1 MEIISAVFDT
11 TVQRTGIGRLSE
23 VRRHEHALP
32 HNIFH
37 AELHRVH
44 LKLLCQFIDR
54 RFQRKDS
61 LGSSVTTVS
70 ARCLHIRVNY
80 IAGKPG
86 CLASAGVKRNGL
98 MPGQTDRRRSMLT
111 VSSGIGQG
119 VKINGT
125 DMSVLHGPQ
134 TNGHFHLM
142 AG

>member
-1 MEIISAVFDT
+1 
-11 TVQRTGIGRLSE
+11 
-23 VRRHEHALP
+23 
-32 HNIFH
+32 
-37 AELHRVH
+37 
-44 LKLLCQFIDR
+44 
-54 RFQRKDS
+54 
-61 LGSSVTTVS
+61 
-70 ARCLHIRVNY
+70 
-80 IAGKPG
+80 
-86 CLASAGVKRNGL
+86 